1 MRNQKMSISSSFLCV
16 LAFSSLPSIL
26 SFAPSSTC
34 VERLVCRRGSG
45 NKLEAGPLFGARKKM
60 SMKERRK
67 QRAKKQPGFKVD
79 RSLLDD
85 LPPVDSWEKSKPMVA
100 FEAGTEV
107 EVETA
112 DAVDDDETAETQAK
126 ASSLVQSQRKSVDC
140 LTYFRKC
147 AEESFPI
154 RAATESIEEKGWFQ
168 YDGFLSSHD
177 AGIGNALLSDM
188 LQEVSEMLANDK
200 MQRDIARLG
209 DAEFTYSIVGGEEY
223 ANCPRIT
230 EFVVSLTRHLPPL
243 INKEMGLS
251 ASMSTLDAT
260 KSMGSLRVFDRTTYN
275 GLGELLSSTVSS
287 KRPFATILGDGE
299 EVEKD
304 ARLLTAMLFLSSDK
318 WSSREH
324 GGGLTI
330 QEGGVE
336 LEVNRD
342 SLILLRSNVSHRQEP
357 WIGTDQDGLEQAA
370 CVVLHFIKE

>member
-1 MRNQKMSISSSFLCV
+1 
-16 LAFSSLPSIL
+16 
-26 SFAPSSTC
+26 
-34 VERLVCRRGSG
+34 
-45 NKLEAGPLFGARKKM
+45 M

-209 DAEFTYSIVGGEEY
+209 DAEFTYSSESPLFGL
-223 ANCPRIT
+223 PS
-230 EFVVSLTRHLPPL
+230 VSHTTPSRLT
-243 INKEMGLS
+243 
-251 ASMSTLDAT
+251 STL
-260 KSMGSLRVFDRTTYN
+260 
-275 GLGELLSSTVSS
+275 
-287 KRPFATILGDGE
+287 
-299 EVEKD
+299 
-304 ARLLTAMLFLSSDK
+304 
-318 WSSREH
+318 
-324 GGGLTI
+324 
-330 QEGGVE
+330 Q
-336 LEVNRD
+336 
-342 SLILLRSNVSHRQEP
+342 
-357 WIGTDQDGLEQAA
+357 
-370 CVVLHFIKE
+370 

>member
-1 MRNQKMSISSSFLCV
+1 
-16 LAFSSLPSIL
+16 
-26 SFAPSSTC
+26 
-34 VERLVCRRGSG
+34 
-45 NKLEAGPLFGARKKM
+45 M

-79 RSLLDD
+79 RSLLDE

-112 DAVDDDETAETQAK
+112 DAVDDETAETKAK

-147 AEESFPI
+147 TEESFPI
-154 RAATESIEEKGWFQ
+154 QAAAESIEEKGWFQ
-168 YDGFLSSHD
+168 YDGFLSSND
-177 AGIGNALLSDM
+177 VEAGNALLSDM
-188 LQEVSEMLANDK
+188 LQECSDMLANDK

-209 DAEFTYSIVGGEEY
+209 DAEFTYSSESPLLFTFCVVLVHSSLNFNSAVVGGEEY

-230 EFVVSLTRHLPPL
+230 EYIVSLTRHLPPL
-243 INKEMGLS
+243 INKEMGQS
-251 ASMSTLDAT
+251 TSMSALDAT
-260 KSMGSLRVFDRTTYN
+260 KSMGSLRMFDRTTYK
-275 GLGELLSSTVSS
+275 GLGELLSSTDSS

-318 WSSREH
+318 WSSSEH

-336 LEVNRD
+336 LGANRD

-370 CVVLHFIKE
+370 CVVLHFIRE

>member
-1 MRNQKMSISSSFLCV
+1 
-16 LAFSSLPSIL
+16 
-26 SFAPSSTC
+26 
-34 VERLVCRRGSG
+34 
-45 NKLEAGPLFGARKKM
+45 M